1 MYAPI
6 CDESTYTFYYFLG
19 KICIGL
25 GSAASA
31 MHRDL
36 YKSAKAALSDRSL
49 PVRAAAAQC
58 LLNLASNWTALY
70 TTELDSVSQ
79 AIFRAFDG
87 ANAQARKN
95 LSQLMG
101 TLLAYT
107 QQVPIH
113 KEFLLKFT

>member
-1 MYAPI
+1 
-6 CDESTYTFYYFLG
+6 
-19 KICIGL
+19 
-25 GSAASA
+25 

-58 LLNLASNWTALY
+58 LLNLASNWNALY

-107 QQVPIH
+107 QQVPIRTSSYLVSIASSR
-113 KEFLLKFT
+113 KLDKFLSLIF

>member
-1 MYAPI
+1 
-6 CDESTYTFYYFLG
+6 
-19 KICIGL
+19 
-25 GSAASA
+25 

-95 LSQLMG
+95 LSQLLG

-107 QQVPIH
+107 QQVLIH
-113 KEFLLKFT
+113 TSSYLVSIALSRKLDKF